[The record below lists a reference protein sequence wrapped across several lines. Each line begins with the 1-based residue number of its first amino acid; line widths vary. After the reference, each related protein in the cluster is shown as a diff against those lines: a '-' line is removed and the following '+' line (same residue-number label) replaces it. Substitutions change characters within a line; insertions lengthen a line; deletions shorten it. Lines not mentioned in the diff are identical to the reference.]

1 MIVIFDLR
9 VVLASYCSRRWKYL
23 NDWYSFFNQQK
34 KDSNP
39 RPKIRFI
46 YCNRLWGR
54 LTIVGSKNILEL
66 FVPEKESKQ
75 RVRKRDWIL
84 GIFKENTT
92 TNFYVEMPTPEPM
105 EVAGNDAIDGGAPM
119 TLARSAFPEM
129 LEAII
134 VEAVG
139 DKNLRE
145 KVKFSLQNWLGSR

>member
-1 MIVIFDLR
+1 
-9 VVLASYCSRRWKYL
+9 
-23 NDWYSFFNQQK
+23 
-34 KDSNP
+34 
-39 RPKIRFI
+39 
-46 YCNRLWGR
+46 
-54 LTIVGSKNILEL
+54 
-66 FVPEKESKQ
+66 
-75 RVRKRDWIL
+75 
-84 GIFKENTT
+84 
-92 TNFYVEMPTPEPM
+92 M